1 MAKELSRLDLLKAAA
16 KKHVAAE
23 RQRLE
28 ERAKAGDERS
38 AALLAKF
45 QNRDEVIRER
55 MDRTRERQVEKQRRV
70 QERIQRHLARHGQV
84 QRRPG
89 RLRREDVVVAALD
102 LLSETGLDGM
112 TLRDVAARLSIQ
124 APALYWHFANKRDMV
139 DAMAEALLADFV
151 AALELPDDPGEWR
164 AWLRQT
170 GHGLRESM
178 LARPDGARIVA
189 GSGVGGS
196 RVLTDLVDK
205 VLRSLQAAGFDPVTA
220 SAGARTVINY
230 TLGAVMEEQ
239 AVALKEPAAGSEGEK
254 GDASRIG
261 RSIDAELRLSPAA
274 QFDLG
279 LELVLRGLEGR
290 R

>member
-1 MAKELSRLDLLKAAA
+1 
-16 KKHVAAE
+16 
-23 RQRLE
+23 
-28 ERAKAGDERS
+28 
-38 AALLAKF
+38 
-45 QNRDEVIRER
+45 

-70 QERIQRHLARHGQV
+70 QERIQRHLARTARS

-89 RLRREDVVVAALD
+89 RLRREDVVAAALD
-102 LLSETGLDGM
+102 LLSETGIDGM

-151 AALELPDDPGEWR
+151 GALELPDDPGEWR
-164 AWLRQT
+164 ALAAADWPRTARVHARPSGWRANRCRQRRRWEPRAHRSRGQGAAFTAGRRLRPGDGLGRRQDGDQLHARR
-170 GHGLRESM
+170 GHG
-178 LARPDGARIVA
+178 GA
-189 GSGVGGS
+189 G
-196 RVLTDLVDK
+196 
-205 VLRSLQAAGFDPVTA
+205 
-220 SAGARTVINY
+220 
-230 TLGAVMEEQ
+230 
-239 AVALKEPAAGSEGEK
+239 VALKEPAARSRAK
-254 GDASRIG
+254 RRMRRRIG